1 MNSKKSLRRVVSKI
15 MVRLAN
21 IKSVLPFFEKGFVYV
36 WSVARDFDPYMC
48 LNTLK
53 SLIFI
58 LLQCFRIGHFR

>member
-1 MNSKKSLRRVVSKI
+1 